1 MRPLPLALRPCLP
14 ALLASALLL
23 SAPADASAD
32 TVIVE
37 MRTVSAHPVFL
48 PAEVTIEPG
57 DTVRWINLDQNLEH
71 STCSG
76 SGMADP
82 AHGALWQSDLL
93 RFGEYFEYTFNAAG
107 DYAYF
112 SIPHEYEGMLGLV
125 RVDSGTGVEGPELTT
140 WGALKARFSEILP
153 RD

>member
-1 MRPLPLALRPCLP
+1 MRPLPLVRYLCLP
-14 ALLASALLL
+14 ILLVSALLL
-23 SAPADASAD
+23 SAPAGASAE

-37 MRTVSAHPVFL
+37 MRTVNAHPVFL
-48 PAEVTIEPG
+48 PAEVTIVPG

-82 AHGALWQSDLL
+82 AHGALWQSGLL
-93 RFGEYFEYTFNAAG
+93 RFGDYFEYTFGAAG

-125 RVDSGTGVEGPELTT
+125 RVDSGTGVEEPEPST
-140 WGALKARFSEILP
+140 WGAIKARFAEILP

>member
-1 MRPLPLALRPCLP
+1 MRPLRLALHLCLP
-14 ALLASALLL
+14 ALMAPLVLLAPAGASA
-23 SAPADASAD
+23 A

-37 MRTVSAHPVFL
+37 MRTVNAHPVFL

-57 DTVRWINLDQNLEH
+57 DTVRWINLDQQLEH

-93 RFGEYFEYTFNAAG
+93 RFGEYFEYTFPAAG

-125 RVDSGTGVEGPELTT
+125 RVDSGTSVAGPEYST
-140 WGALKARFSEILP
+140 WGKIKNRFAEILP

>member
-1 MRPLPLALRPCLP
+1 MRLLPLARHLCLF
-14 ALLASALLL
+14 ACLLVLFAA
-23 SAPADASAD
+23 AGASAD

-37 MRTVSAHPVFL
+37 MRTVSAHPVYL

-57 DTVRWINLDQNLEH
+57 DTVRWINLDQQLEH

-76 SGMADP
+76 GGMADP

-93 RFGEYFEYTFNAAG
+93 RFGEYFEYTFTAPG

-125 RVDSGTGVEGPELTT
+125 RVDSGTGVDLPDPTT
-140 WGALKARFSEILP
+140 WGQIKARFAEILP